1 MEFAKFSGVNLLLKF
16 RGISTGFRNFLGHSM
31 VDPGLIEDLE
41 VPNFIQEMRMFS
53 RLEATVAGSEIPFPT
68 TWDGV

>member
-1 MEFAKFSGVNLLLKF
+1 
-16 RGISTGFRNFLGHSM
+16 M

-41 VPNFIQEMRMFS
+41 VPNFLREMRMFS

-68 TWDGV
+68 TWDGVQNPRRK